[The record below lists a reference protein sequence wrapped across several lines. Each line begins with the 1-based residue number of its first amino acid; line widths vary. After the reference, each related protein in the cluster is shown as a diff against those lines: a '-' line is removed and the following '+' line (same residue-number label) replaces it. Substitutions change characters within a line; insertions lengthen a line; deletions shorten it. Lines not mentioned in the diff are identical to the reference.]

1 MPSARVAAI
10 PYFLKMEADHS
21 STAADSDDGDD
32 SDFALMKRIGS
43 GDHAAFRQLVE
54 RHQHAV
60 IGTVAKMLGNAAES
74 EDIAQQVFLRIWRHA
89 KRYRPEAKFTTY
101 LFTITRNLVF
111 NETRRKS
118 RKKEVSADERA
129 ENSHQLIAASPDRQP
144 DAEILQAELQGAVD
158 AAIALF
164 SGEKSGEQA
173 REIWL
178 VEKAPIVIQKLEA
191 AVQQLETFMK
201 SQGLDCTP
209 SAVANLKGDAAK
221 AAFCTQFKEVQ
232 RLKTQLD
239 QYTDL
244 TEENKASIEQV
255 LPEEN
260 LRGFKGQY
268 LETAKRLKE
277 QQGKP
282 GSADVPVGSS
292 PIDQIDF
299 EFVLFASAVIDY
311 DYIMGPSPA
320 SLQRRLPS
328 VR

>member
-21 STAADSDDGDD
+21 STAADRDDGDD
-32 SDFALMKRIGS
+32 SDFALMERIGS

-158 AAIALF
+158 AAIAALPHTQRLAVVLRRY
-164 SGEKSGEQA
+164 EQLSYE
-173 REIWL
+173 EIAG
-178 VEKAPIVIQKLEA
+178 V
-191 AVQQLETFMK
+191 
-201 SQGLDCTP
+201 LDLSV
-209 SAVANLKGDAAK
+209 SAVKSLLFRAR
-221 AAFCTQFKEVQ
+221 T
-232 RLKTQLD
+232 T
-239 QYTDL
+239 
-244 TEENKASIEQV
+244 
-255 LPEEN
+255 
-260 LRGFKGQY
+260 LRETLSGY
-268 LETAKRLKE
+268 LE
-277 QQGKP
+277 G
-282 GSADVPVGSS
+282 
-292 PIDQIDF
+292 
-299 EFVLFASAVIDY
+299 
-311 DYIMGPSPA
+311 
-320 SLQRRLPS
+320 
-328 VR
+328 